1 MTLRTKRIFLIGPMG
16 AGKTTIGSQL
26 SRTLNFQFFDSDH
39 EIVKNTGV
47 EISLIFDI
55 EGEKS
60 FRLREKKMVDNLTK
74 IDDAIIATG
83 GGAIL
88 DADSRDRLQTRGFV
102 VYLKSSTEVLARRT
116 QNDKN
121 RPLLKNTDRVETIE
135 TLKIERAPLY
145 ESIANI
151 TIDTGATSIKQIV
164 KQIMRAMT

>member
-16 AGKTTIGSQL
+16 AGKTTIGNQL
-26 SRTLNFQFFDSDH
+26 ARTLNFQFFDSDH

-55 EGEKS
+55 EGEES
-60 FRLREKKMVDNLTK
+60 FRLREKKIIDSLTK
-74 IDDAIIATG
+74 IDDAIVATG

-151 TIDTGATSIKQIV
+151 TIDTGAASIKQIV